1 MGPIYRVQQ
10 VRKTTEHFN
19 QILSVLQAKYIHV
32 DYEHKTQQ
40 PNYNIPKMMVKEI
53 GNMVQII
60 IVEW

>member
-10 VRKTTEHFN
+10 VRKTSEHFN
-19 QILSVLQAKYIHV
+19 QILSVSQAKYIHA

-40 PNYNIPKMMVKEI
+40 PNYNIPKKI